1 MRRFILLVVLALI
14 PGLSHGLS
22 FIYDGFECVGDASPG
37 TTKKQ
42 SRFEVIEDMGSGA
55 YRIIFTGGLPLFS
68 SGAGP
73 CVGNAFGV
81 ETTETSDGKQVKKSD
96 AQAMAYFTGSHL
108 IITLTTLNSYGDG
121 QVIGG
126 MLVMSSIVYPQTYTW
141 IFEFVPETIS
151 FKLIRNIAIM
161 DTVSSMGSV
170 ESGKVMGT
178 LIVNAPYTAV
188 PGTSIEYRRE

>member
-22 FIYDGFECVGDASPG
+22 FIYDGFECIGDASPG

-55 YRIIFTGGLPLFS
+55 YRIVFTGGLPLFS

-73 CVGNAFGV
+73 CVGTAFGV
-81 ETTETSDGKQVKKSD
+81 ETTETSDGKQVKKTD
-96 AQAMAYFTGSHL
+96 VQAMAYFTGSHL

-121 QVIGG
+121 QVFGG
-126 MLVMSSIVYPQTYTW
+126 GLFMSSIVYPQTYTW

-151 FKLIRNIAIM
+151 FKLIRNITIM
-161 DTVSSMGSV
+161 DTVSSIGSV

-178 LIVNAPYTAV
+178 LTANAPYTAV
-188 PGTSIEYRRE
+188 PGTSIEYHKE